1 MNSTFDLFMIT
12 SFITGDKVRIFYDHF
27 FYKIWK
33 LTYSRFSFGAD
44 ELTLFLFKRVF
55 INHCV

>member
-12 SFITGDKVRIFYDHF
+12 SFITGDEVRIFYDHF

-33 LTYSRFSFGAD
+33 LTYSRFSFGVY
-44 ELTLFLFKRVF
+44 ELTLFLVKKVF
-55 INHCV
+55 INHSV